1 MQLEESG
8 CEVHYTDKPGDS
20 RQELDRLLAEAKQGD
35 VVHVTELRQLGKT
48 ASSVLR
54 TVELLNSKGA
64 KVVSAGDEVRLD
76 PSSFRILLAMQEKEQ
91 QEKISKM
98 RQGRR
103 EARERGVKF
112 GRKTGLTKKN
122 QQIAPDVFAMY
133 HKGEHSTEQ
142 VRVAF
147 GIGSRTTLYSILAYH
162 LKSITDDYNKKKSD
176 TGGLKLF
183 YVHIIR
189 NLKKAV
195 TELSYIIEID
205 GKEQVRQSVMIDDKG
220 PGQNLEAVNEL
231 TNSLEGFI
239 SSAFSTERFV
249 IVGYHSQTIAIPFLQ
264 NAFFQAGRSLEA
276 YFYPNS
282 FDISVLAMHYMR
294 FDLPKIKDTGL
305 ETIYKSLV
313 GLFAAKRPTKKQEE
327 QPAPDAES
335 IRKIYKLIAPDEIT
349 QQEVLTPR

>member
-1 MQLEESG
+1 MDEKFTQLEEGG
-8 CEVHYTDKPGDS
+8 CEVYYTDKPGDS
-20 RQELDRLLAEAKQGD
+20 HQELDRLLTEAKQGD

-48 ASSVLR
+48 ASGVLR
-54 TVELLNSKGA
+54 AVEVLNSKGA
-64 KVVSAGDEVRLD
+64 TVISAGDEVRLD

-91 QEKISKM
+91 QDKISKM

-122 QQIAPDVFAMY
+122 QQIAPEVFAMY

-142 VRVAF
+142 VRKAF
-147 GIGSRTTLYSILAYH
+147 NIGSRTTLYSILAYH
-162 LKSITDDYNKKKSD
+162 LKSITEDYKRKKAD
-176 TGGLKLF
+176 TRGLKLF

-195 TELSYIIEID
+195 TELSYVIEID
-205 GKEQVRQSVMIDDKG
+205 GKEQVRQCVVIQEGKG
-220 PGQNLEAVNEL
+220 QGEKSEVVQEL
-231 TNSLEGFI
+231 ISSLEGFI
-239 SSAFSTERFV
+239 SRAFSNDRLV
-249 IVGYHSQTIAIPFLQ
+249 IVGYQSQTVAIPYLQ
-264 NAFFQAGRSLEA
+264 NAFSQAGKSLET

-294 FDLPKIKDTGL
+294 FDLPRMKDAGL

-313 GLFAAKRPTKKQEE
+313 GIFAAKRSKKNQKE

-349 QQEVLTPR
+349 M